1 MGIKDFFYKRERTDQ
16 ERFFDEFG
24 SAAKTPILGFF
35 LLVALYLVGSVF
47 VRLTSSSDGVLFIF
61 GHPIPHRALTGAF
74 SAVCNLC
81 SLMFVVFYKKP
92 GFLFATITLVIQFP
106 ALFVNVFVGKNY
118 SSIPGIFTNVLVIIA
133 MCIIYTYVSR
143 LDAYQKK
150 IRTQAV
156 TDRVTGLYNR
166 FAIIELMKNLIKWK
180 ERFTLAVIK
189 FSNLANISK
198 VLGQRAN
205 DEALCEIARRLRV
218 FGEGKITGER
228 GFAASR
234 NAIDFSVLLR
244 NYDSEEKLREMLKGI
259 YDSLSK
265 KMTIDECDFVL
276 TPTIG
281 YASYPEDADDAGSL
295 NDYAYAAMNHDGK
308 EEDPIIRFDSSMMH
322 EDETIEMELMI
333 RSALENDRFYYYLQ
347 PQFDMDHK
355 LRGFEALARMKDE
368 DGNVVSPVDF
378 IPVAEK
384 AGLVDRID
392 MLVLSGAANFV
403 GDLVRKTGRK
413 LILNSNFSVHHL
425 MRTGFVDEIKQVLA
439 ESGLPADQLE
449 IEMTESIMIDS
460 VEKAIDCLKQIHELG
475 VRVAIDDFGTGYSSL
490 SYLQAFPADVIKI
503 DRSFVIRMNVSEA
516 SRQFVTALIAISHVM
531 NYEVIAE
538 GVEEEDQLALLKEKG
553 CDYIQGFIWGKP
565 MDPEEAAKLVQ
576 A

>member
-16 ERFFDEFG
+16 EKFLDEFG

-35 LLVALYLVGSVF
+35 LLVALYLIGSVF
-47 VRLTSSSDGVLFIF
+47 VRLTTASDGVLFIF

-106 ALFVNVFVGKNY
+106 SLIVNVFVGKNY
-118 SSIPGIFTNVLVIIA
+118 TAIPGIFTNVLVIIA

-143 LDAYQKK
+143 LDEYQKK

-156 TDRVTGLYNR
+156 TDRITGLYNR
-166 FAIIELMKNLIKWK
+166 YAIGELMKNMVRRK
-180 ERFTLAVIK
+180 EPFTIAVIK
-189 FSNLANISK
+189 FSNLGNISK

-205 DEALCEIARRLRV
+205 DEALVEIANRLRS
-218 FGEGKITGER
+218 FGEREITSER
-228 GFAASR
+228 SFAASR

-244 NYDSEEKLREMLKGI
+244 NYGSEERLHAILEGI
-259 YDSLSK
+259 SETLSR

-281 YASYPEDADDAGSL
+281 YASFPEDTDDAGVLS
-295 NDYAYAAMNHDGK
+295 DYAYAAMNHEGSY
-308 EEDPIIRFDSSMMH
+308 EDSIIRFNVSMLH
-322 EDETIEMELMI
+322 EDESIEMEARI
-333 RSALENDRFYYYLQ
+333 RDALENNRFYYPLQ
-347 PQFDMDHK
+347 PQFDMDHR

-368 DGNVVSPVDF
+368 DGNIISPVDF

-392 MLVLSGAANFV
+392 MLVLSESAKFV
-403 GDLVRKTGRK
+403 GALVKKTGSNI
-413 LILNSNFSVHHL
+413 ILNTNFSVHHL
-425 MRTGFVDEIKQVLA
+425 MRTRFVDEIKQVLE
-439 ESGLPADQLE
+439 ESGLPAKQLE
-449 IEMTESIMIDS
+449 IEMTESVMIDS
-460 VEKAIDCLKQIHELG
+460 VEKAIDCLRQIHALG

-490 SYLQAFPADVIKI
+490 SYLQSFPADVIKI
-503 DRSFVIRMNVSEA
+503 DRSFIISMSKSEVA
-516 SRQFVTALIAISHVM
+516 RQFVTALIAISHVM
-531 NYEVIAE
+531 KFEIIAE
-538 GVEEEDQLALLKEKG
+538 GVEEENQLAFLKEKG
-553 CDYIQGFIWGKP
+553 CDFIQGFIWGKP
-565 MDPEEAAKLVQ
+565 MDPQEAAKLV
-576 A
+576 

>member
-16 ERFFDEFG
+16 EKFFDEFG

-35 LLVALYLVGSVF
+35 LLVVLYLVGSVF
-47 VRLTSSSDGVLFIF
+47 VRLTTASDGVLFIF
-61 GHPIPHRALTGAF
+61 GHPIPHRTLTGAF

-81 SLMFVVFYKKP
+81 SLMFVVLYKKP

-106 ALFVNVFVGKNY
+106 ALIVNVFVGKNY
-118 SSIPGIFTNVLVIIA
+118 TAIPGIFTNVLVIVA

-166 FAIIELMKNLIKWK
+166 FAIIELMKNLIKRK

-189 FSNLANISK
+189 FNNLINISK
-198 VLGQRAN
+198 VLGQRSN
-205 DEALCEIARRLRV
+205 DEALREIARRLNV

-281 YASYPEDADDAGSL
+281 YASYPEDSDDAGSL
-295 NDYAYAAMNHDGK
+295 IDYAYAAMNHDGK

-333 RSALENDRFYYYLQ
+333 RSALENDRFYYHLQ

-355 LRGFEALARMKDE
+355 LRGFEALARMKDK
-368 DGNVVSPVDF
+368 DGNDVSPVDF

-460 VEKAIDCLKQIHELG
+460 VEKAIDCLRQIHELG

-553 CDYIQGFIWGKP
+553 CDIIQGFIWGKP
-565 MDPEEAAKLVQ
+565 MDPREAAKLVQ

>member
-16 ERFFDEFG
+16 EKFLDEFG

-47 VRLTSSSDGVLFIF
+47 VRLTTASDGVLFIF

-106 ALFVNVFVGKNY
+106 SLIVNVFVGKNY
-118 SSIPGIFTNVLVIIA
+118 TAIPGIFTNVLVIIA

-143 LDAYQKK
+143 LDEYQKK

-156 TDRVTGLYNR
+156 TDRITGLYNR
-166 FAIIELMKNLIKWK
+166 YAIGELMKNMVRRK
-180 ERFTLAVIK
+180 EPFTIAVIK
-189 FSNLANISK
+189 FSNLGNISK

-205 DEALCEIARRLRV
+205 DEALVEIANRLRS
-218 FGEGKITGER
+218 FGEREITSER
-228 GFAASR
+228 SFAASR

-244 NYDSEEKLREMLKGI
+244 NYGSEERLHAILEGI
-259 YDSLSK
+259 SETLSR

-276 TPTIG
+276 MPTIG
-281 YASYPEDADDAGSL
+281 YASFPEDTDDAGVLS
-295 NDYAYAAMNHDGK
+295 DYAYAAMNHEGSD
-308 EEDPIIRFDSSMMH
+308 EDSIIRFNVSMLH
-322 EDETIEMELMI
+322 EDESIEMEARI
-333 RSALENDRFYYYLQ
+333 RDALENNRIYYNLQ
-347 PQFDMDHK
+347 PQFDMDHR

-368 DGNVVSPVDF
+368 DGNIISPVDF

-392 MLVLSGAANFV
+392 MLVLSESAKFV
-403 GDLVRKTGRK
+403 GALVKKTGSNI
-413 LILNSNFSVHHL
+413 ILNTNFSVHHL
-425 MRTGFVDEIKQVLA
+425 MRTRFVDEIKQVLE
-439 ESGLPADQLE
+439 ESGLPAKQLE
-449 IEMTESIMIDS
+449 IEMTESVMIDS
-460 VEKAIDCLKQIHELG
+460 VEKAIDCLRQIHALG

-490 SYLQAFPADVIKI
+490 SYLQSFPADVIKI
-503 DRSFVIRMNVSEA
+503 DRSFIISMSKSEVA
-516 SRQFVTALIAISHVM
+516 RQFVTALIAISHVM
-531 NYEVIAE
+531 KFEIIAE
-538 GVEEEDQLALLKEKG
+538 GVEEENQLAFLKEKG
-553 CDYIQGFIWGKP
+553 CDFIQGFIWGKP
-565 MDPEEAAKLVQ
+565 MDPQEAAKLV
-576 A
+576 